1 MRHSTENTSDQLS
14 HQEWKN
20 NHSSTDISAI
30 LSTSKIRTSHLI
42 RNEDW
47 VPQADDINNKA
58 LFTLN
63 ATKSVAQELLQRVND
78 IRDGLWGRLSE
89 NHLSEENR
97 KNLLAIEKSLR
108 GIAQI

>member
-14 HQEWKN
+14 RQEWKN

-42 RNEDW
+42 RSEDW
-47 VPQADDINNKA
+47 VLPADDA
-58 LFTLN
+58 SDEVLFALN
-63 ATKSVAQELLQRVND
+63 ATKSVAQELLQRVSD
-78 IRDGLWGRLSE
+78 IRDELWGRLSE
-89 NHLSEENR
+89 NHLSEENK